1 MPRGAEGRAATQ
13 YLDNNVD
20 SDGVMQE
27 DEERIPG
34 TVVRLQ
40 RYWYDETGAG
50 YWDVEP
56 GDGSYKDS
64 GLTEEEYSE
73 IVKLCAD
80 LARTVGCQE
89 R

>member
-1 MPRGAEGRAATQ
+1 
-13 YLDNNVD
+13 
-20 SDGVMQE
+20 MQE

-80 LARTVGCQE
+80 LARTWDVKNDEGKTSDTPS
-89 R
+89 